1 MAVSLVAAGCGSSP
15 GAKRAAPA
23 ATVGAIDISRAQV
36 QEQLEIDL
44 AVEKFVSKLQ
54 GGTAADIA
62 KITRSY
68 QGQGTS
74 TIPTDKAAASLTK
87 LMRIAALESAL
98 EARGAKVSAKDRK
111 EARSGVESDL
121 TSQGVD
127 LKKLPKAFL
136 DQQVEGGALQVAL
149 ARTVKVSTAQLKAA
163 YKKQAASFEQICVS
177 LIFVKDEA
185 AANAALARVKAGEDF
200 GKVSQEVTVDPTTA
214 EAKGV
219 IPCGDP
225 ATLAGQIDSGLSTAL
240 VGDLLGP
247 TELLSAGGWVVST
260 ITKREATP
268 LAQVKTQLE
277 QQIQAAKLPDLYEAQ
292 LKHVT
297 VDPRYGTWDE
307 KKAAVVPPGTKTT
320 SKKKTTTTTAG
331 N

>member
-1 MAVSLVAAGCGSSP
+1 MRLQVREGSMRQKVAEHQKQEAQQQEFE
-15 GAKRAAPA
+15 AKRINDANQAAILRLMNELQSVA
-23 ATVGAIDISRAQV
+23 EGDLTQEATVTEDITGAIADSVNYA
-36 QEQLEIDL
+36 ID
-44 AVEKFVSKLQ
+44 E
-54 GGTAADIA
+54 
-62 KITRSY
+62 
-68 QGQGTS
+68 
-74 TIPTDKAAASLTK
+74 
-87 LMRIAALESAL
+87 
-98 EARGAKVSAKDRK
+98 
-111 EARSGVESDL
+111 
-121 TSQGVD
+121 
-127 LKKLPKAFL
+127 LPGYS
-136 DQQVEGGALQVAL
+136 V
-149 ARTVKVSTAQLKAA
+149 
-163 YKKQAASFEQICVS
+163 
-177 LIFVKDEA
+177 FVKDEA
-185 AANAALARVKAGEDF
+185 AANAALARVKAGEDY

-297 VDPRYGTWDE
+297 VDPRYGTWD
-307 KKAAVVPPGTKTT
+307 KAKVAVSGT
-320 SKKKTTTTTAG
+320 SGSLSAAAPASNG
-331 N
+331 